1 MVVTMAR
8 AVRGGT
14 NAEHEDGLLHDFG
27 GDDFDV
33 GEVLHFSGLF
43 DGQSLCDSV
52 LSLDLLSPVSSLL
65 GLRTSLRWVSS
76 FLASRRGRLRRRQ
89 HWVRPSPKV

>member
-1 MVVTMAR
+1 MTMVVTMAR

-33 GEVLHFSGLF
+33 GEVLHFSRLF
-43 DGQSLCDSV
+43 DGQNC
-52 LSLDLLSPVSSLL
+52 
-65 GLRTSLRWVSS
+65 
-76 FLASRRGRLRRRQ
+76 
-89 HWVRPSPKV
+89 